1 MSTIILIFIALFIL
15 SGIIY
20 VVNENSLVSQLKK
33 KEGGFKEKYSTLI
46 DCFTKDLRAKLNGI
60 SDINAVFNLKIDEE
74 SAINRYGDIVL
85 YESMNIEIS
94 HTSNGIKITTVIVGI
109 KSSNNKVF
117 TRVYNS
123 NDDQNNIY
131 ESYMNNLNSFIEKN
145 IYKKREV

>member
-20 VVNENSLVSQLKK
+20 VVNENSLVSQLK

-60 SDINAVFNLKIDEE
+60 SDINAVFSLKIDEE

-131 ESYMNNLNSFIEKN
+131 KSYMNNLNSFIEKN

>member
-1 MSTIILIFIALFIL
+1 
-15 SGIIY
+15 
-20 VVNENSLVSQLKK
+20 
-33 KEGGFKEKYSTLI
+33 
-46 DCFTKDLRAKLNGI
+46 
-60 SDINAVFNLKIDEE
+60 
-74 SAINRYGDIVL
+74 
-85 YESMNIEIS
+85 MNIEIS